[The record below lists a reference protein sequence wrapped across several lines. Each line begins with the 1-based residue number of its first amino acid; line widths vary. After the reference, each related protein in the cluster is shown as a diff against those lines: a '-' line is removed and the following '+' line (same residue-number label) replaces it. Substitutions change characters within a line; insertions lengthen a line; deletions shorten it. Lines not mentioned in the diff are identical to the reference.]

1 MAVRDGRLAVY
12 NRGVFFESLLGR
24 AVRMLLLPLRNTLA
38 QVYFSGL
45 VCALVVLHSAPLAV
59 ASGAA
64 PTAAQIEF
72 FETDVRP
79 LLAEHCYQCHS
90 SKAKPVFAKL
100 HLDSPGGLA
109 RGSESGPVVVPGKPD
124 ESRLIQAVRGEL
136 MQMPPTGKL
145 AAGKIATLVEWVE
158 MGAPWPAEEDQA
170 SESAASEFDLET
182 RRQAHWAWHPVRPSS
197 PPKVRKREWPLND
210 VDRFVLRKLEAE
222 GLTPAKEADR
232 YTLLRRLSFALTG
245 LPPTPE
251 EIDAFVNDRSPR
263 AYGRLVDRLLE
274 SPRFGERWARH
285 WMDLVRFSESHGSE
299 GDPDVP
305 YAWRYRDYVIR
316 ALNEDVPYDQLLREH
331 IAGDLLSDPRWSLD
345 GKTNESMLGPAHFRM
360 VEHAFQPVEAWED
373 RVKWTDNQIDVFSK
387 AFQGLTV
394 SCARCHD
401 HKFDAI
407 SQKDFYSLF
416 GTFYGARP
424 IQTTIDNPEHLNVHR
439 EELAALKQKIRG
451 ELADAWIDAARLLK
465 VRLTFEQDAAIRKAL
480 EEAACDEE
488 SPLAV
493 WELSRGRD
501 AGGLEAVWTRLREHW
516 RQEIS
521 ARKEFN
527 KANFD
532 QVWRPGGEDYRA
544 WLRYGTG
551 MPETPAGPGEFFV
564 QPNGDRVV
572 EGIYPSGVYTHLLTP
587 KHNGILQSPRFRI
600 EHDSISF
607 RVLGGNVGAVQ
618 LIIENYAVPRGGIY
632 GQRHD
637 LLDDEMKWVRWDTT
651 YWKGFTAYLE
661 FATVDDYTHRKTKP
675 APLPDGRSY
684 FGVDRVVFHN
694 NDETPREV
702 IPPIAHLLQGEPPS
716 SREELAGRYGDTL
729 IEAVEAWRRGAL
741 TEEQASYLDYFVRRD
756 LLPRSMGQLVELQP
770 LVAEYRRL
778 EGEVPIPRRA
788 PGLLDEAAPDQP
800 LLIRGDYKKP
810 RDVVPRKFLTAL
822 GGEPFDDPRTVRLK
836 LAEEVTDSRNPLTAR
851 VAVNRIWQHLFGHGI
866 VRTVDNFGKLGSPPS
881 HPELLDFLADHFVKE
896 GWSIKKM
903 IRFLATSRAYRMSS
917 AASEKALAMDPE
929 NRLLQHANVRRLEA
943 EEIRDAVLAVSGELK
958 PEMFGPSV
966 TTYYAH
972 ETGQAKGDKKK
983 GPLDGE
989 GRRSVYLEIRR
1000 NLTNPFLEVFDAPKP
1015 STTRGQRDV
1024 TNVPSQ
1030 SLTLM
1035 NSPFVI
1041 EQARKWAE
1049 RTVGASN
1056 GSRERIGRMFARA
1069 LGRVPDSDEVDRAQT
1084 FVAKLAAE
1092 HDVIPDDVAGDRR
1105 IWQDFA
1111 HALFNFKEFIY
1122 IR

>member
-1 MAVRDGRLAVY
+1 
-12 NRGVFFESLLGR
+12 
-24 AVRMLLLPLRNTLA
+24 MLLLPLRNVLA
-38 QVYFSGL
+38 QVYFGGL
-45 VCALVVLHSAPLAV
+45 LCALVVLHSAPLAA
-59 ASGAA
+59 ASAAA

-72 FETDVRP
+72 FESDVRP

-90 SKAKPVFAKL
+90 SKAKPAFAKL
-100 HLDSPGGLA
+100 HLDSSGGLA
-109 RGSESGPVVVPGKPD
+109 RGGESGPVVVPGKPD

-136 MQMPPTGKL
+136 PRMPPTGKL
-145 AAGKIATLVEWVE
+145 ADRKIATLVEWVK
-158 MGAPWPAEEDQA
+158 MGAPWPVEEDQA
-170 SESAASEFDLET
+170 ALSPAPAFDLEA
-182 RRQAHWAWHPVRPSS
+182 RRKSHWAWQPVRPSS
-197 PPKVRKREWPLND
+197 PPKVKNHEWPLND

-222 GLTPAKEADR
+222 GLTPAREADR
-232 YTLLRRLSFALTG
+232 HTLLRRLSFALSG

-251 EIDAFVNDRSPR
+251 EIDAFVNDTSPR
-263 AYGRLVDRLLE
+263 AYERLVDRLLE

-285 WMDLVRFSESHGSE
+285 WMDLVRYSESHGSE

-316 ALNEDVPYDQLLREH
+316 ALNQDVPYDQLLREH
-331 IAGDLLSDPRWSLD
+331 IAGDLLTKPRWSLD

-360 VEHAFQPVEAWED
+360 VEHAFQPVEARED

-424 IQTTIDNPEHLNVHR
+424 IQTTIDNPKHLNVHR
-439 EELAALKQKIRG
+439 DEMAALKTKIRDK
-451 ELADAWIDAARLLK
+451 LADAWVEAAQMLE
-465 VRLTFEQDAAIRKAL
+465 VRLRYEQDSGIKKAL
-480 EEAACDEE
+480 EAAACDEE

-493 WELSRGRD
+493 WELLRGRE
-501 AGGLEAVWTRLREHW
+501 AGEWEASWTRLREHW
-516 RQEIS
+516 REAIG
-521 ARKEFN
+521 ARKQFN

-532 QVWRPGGEDYRA
+532 KTLYPGGEDYES

-572 EGIYPSGVYTHLLTP
+572 GGVYPRGVYTHLLTP

-607 RVLGGNVGAVQ
+607 RVLGGNVGAAQ

-632 GQRHD
+632 GQRHN
-637 LLDDEMKWVRWDTT
+637 LMEDEMKWVRWDTT

-675 APLPDGRSY
+675 VPLPDGRSY
-684 FGVDRVVFHN
+684 FGADRVVFHN
-694 NDETPREV
+694 NEETPREV
-702 IPPIAHLLQGEPPS
+702 VPPIAHLFEREAPS
-716 SREELAGRYGDTL
+716 SREELAGRFGDL
-729 IEAVEAWRRGAL
+729 LVEAVEAWRRGVL
-741 TEEQASYLDYFVRRD
+741 TEQQTAYLDYFIRRD
-756 LLPRSMGQLVELQP
+756 LLPRSLGQLVELQP
-770 LVAEYRRL
+770 LVATYREL
-778 EGEVPIPRRA
+778 ESQVPVPRRA

-800 LLIRGDYKKP
+800 LLIRGDYKNP
-810 RDVVPRKFLTAL
+810 GDVVPRKFLTAL
-822 GGEPFDDPRTVRLK
+822 GGDLFDDPRTVRSR
-836 LAEEVTDSRNPLTAR
+836 LAEEVTDSGNPLTAR
-851 VAVNRIWQHLFGHGI
+851 VAVNRIWQYLFGYGI

-881 HPELLDFLADHFVKE
+881 HPELLDSLADRFVKE

-903 IRFLATSRAYRMSS
+903 IRFLATSRAFRMSS
-917 AASEKALAMDPE
+917 GASEKAVKMDPE

-958 PEMFGPSV
+958 PKMFGPSV

-972 ETGQAKGDKKK
+972 DTGQAKGDKKK

-1024 TNVPSQ
+1024 TNVPAQ

-1035 NSPFVI
+1035 NSPFAI

-1049 RTVGASN
+1049 RVVGVGGG
-1056 GSRERIGRMFARA
+1056 GSRGRIAAMFARA
-1069 LGRVPDSDEVDRAQT
+1069 LGRVPDSGETDKAQT
-1084 FVAKLAAE
+1084 FVAKLAVE
-1092 HDVIPDDVAGDRR
+1092 HDVSTDDVPNDPRV
-1105 IWQDFA
+1105 WQDVA